1 MHRAGDMIRSSFI
14 PGRGC
19 PGIASVHAMAC
30 RAPKVRCAG
39 LSIAIPVC
47 PNHQDVD
54 GAIVRLI
61 DKGDRA
67 AFGKRESCSTE
78 VAWPHREVLS
88 RAGAGIAIAGCEAT
102 ANQKSSNQD
111 KQDKS
116 SQLLHKDFI
125 LSRKRAVAWCGN
137 RSIPRFLPAWQPGVK
152 NQRCPQHQVFCA
164 YMPAF
169 LCHLYA
175 LQ

>member
-54 GAIVRLI
+54 GAIVRFI
-61 DKGDRA
+61 DKGNRA
-67 AFGKRESCSTE
+67 AFGKRERSSTE

-88 RAGAGIAIAGCEAT
+88 RAGASIAGRGTTGGQKSKEQ
-102 ANQKSSNQD
+102 NQKGERR
-111 KQDKS
+111 
-116 SQLLHKDFI
+116 QLLHSDII
-125 LSRKRAVAWCGN
+125 LSRKRAFPHQATKVYHASCLHGSPASKSALPSAPGTLCVYAN
-137 RSIPRFLPAWQPGVK
+137 FL
-152 NQRCPQHQVFCA
+152 
-164 YMPAF
+164 MPSVRTSV
-169 LCHLYA
+169 
-175 LQ
+175 